1 MDSMIKPIKHKLR
14 PLSDRTIGSINW
26 VGLWTLYSKE
36 VERFLKVYQQTIAG
50 PALTTLLFLAVFSL
64 ALGRAVLDVGGI
76 KYIEFLAPGLIIMT
90 MAQNAFTNT
99 SSSLISSKIMGNI
112 VDLLMPPF
120 TAHEIN
126 IAFIFG
132 AITRAFLVGVATALL
147 MFPFVNIMVSNV
159 FYFIFFFVSGS
170 IMMSLIGLISG
181 IWAEKFDHIGAITNF
196 AITPLTFLSG
206 TFYSINR
213 LPEPFYTIS
222 QFNPF
227 FYMIDGFR
235 YSMIGYADANVYV
248 GMIVLSS
255 VNIFLYFISWIMLTR
270 GWYLK
275 P

>member
-1 MDSMIKPIKHKLR
+1 MEKTTKHKLS
-14 PLSDRTIGSINW
+14 PLSDRTIGAVNW

-36 VERFLKVYQQTIAG
+36 VERFLKVYQHTIAG

-64 ALGRAVLDVGGI
+64 ALGRAVVDVGGI

-132 AITRAFLVGVATALL
+132 AITRAILVGIATAIL
-147 MFPFVNIMVSNV
+147 MIPFVDINISN
-159 FYFIFFFVSGS
+159 FFFFAFFAISGS
-170 IMMSLIGLISG
+170 IMMALIGLIAG

-222 QFNPF
+222 QYNPF

-235 YSMIGYADANVYV
+235 YSMIGYADANIYI
-248 GMIVLSS
+248 GMFVLTSI
-255 VNIFLYFISWIMLTR
+255 NIFLYFISWIMLTK